1 MLVILCILMIVTFT
15 FLIMTGKMS
24 TMTAL
29 TIVPILFALLG
40 GFGLE
45 IPDMM
50 LDGMKKVAGSAA
62 FLLFALLFF
71 STMIDA
77 GLFEPLIRRILA
89 FSKGDPVRIAVGTS
103 LLTLGVA
110 LDGDGVTTFLIVITA
125 MLPLYERAKMN
136 PAVLATITTIAFS
149 IMSGMM
155 PWGGPAARAMS
166 VLGVEQADY
175 FTPFLPTV
183 VLAVVWVIVIAFVLG
198 RKERSR
204 IANGETFEQVALSN
218 SLPPLEADPREKDRL
233 ARPHLW
239 WVNLGLTVATMAALV
254 TDLMP
259 SASLFLISF
268 VVALMLNYPSI
279 AEQKKR
285 LEAHASS
292 ALLIVAIVLVGGSF
306 MGILSGTKMVDGLA
320 AVLVSL
326 VPQSAAGIVP
336 ALIAL
341 ISIPFS
347 FVMSN
352 DAYFF
357 GVVPVLAKA
366 AGSYGVPPAE
376 VIRAAVLAQPVHF
389 ILPLVPS
396 TIVLLGS
403 LNIETRTHIKMAWFW
418 SVLTC
423 LAFIVFALITGSLS
437 ITI

>member
-1 MLVILCILMIVTFT
+1 
-15 FLIMTGKMS
+15 
-24 TMTAL
+24 
-29 TIVPILFALLG
+29 
-40 GFGLE
+40 
-45 IPDMM
+45 
-50 LDGMKKVAGSAA
+50 
-62 FLLFALLFF
+62 
-71 STMIDA
+71 
-77 GLFEPLIRRILA
+77 
-89 FSKGDPVRIAVGTS
+89 
-103 LLTLGVA
+103 
-110 LDGDGVTTFLIVITA
+110 
-125 MLPLYERAKMN
+125 
-136 PAVLATITTIAFS
+136 
-149 IMSGMM
+149 
-155 PWGGPAARAMS
+155 
-166 VLGVEQADY
+166 
-175 FTPFLPTV
+175 
-183 VLAVVWVIVIAFVLG
+183 
-198 RKERSR
+198 
-204 IANGETFEQVALSN
+204 
-218 SLPPLEADPREKDRL
+218 
-233 ARPHLW
+233 
-239 WVNLGLTVATMAALV
+239 
-254 TDLMP
+254 
-259 SASLFLISF
+259 
-268 VVALMLNYPSI
+268 
-279 AEQKKR
+279 
-285 LEAHASS
+285 
-292 ALLIVAIVLVGGSF
+292 
-306 MGILSGTKMVDGLA
+306 VDGLA